1 MTEMTSQ
8 IPACKNCKHYDTEM
22 DFPVC
27 TFHYFEKPDYVS
39 GVVYKINRFCV
50 DVRKNKDLCGH
61 EGKDFI
67 QKEVVEKEETF
78 SYRKWLKGFFTGG
91 WMFK

>member
-1 MTEMTSQ
+1 
-8 IPACKNCKHYDTEM
+8 M

-67 QKEVVEKEETF
+67 QKEVVEEEDFIQKEVVKEEEPISF
-78 SYRKWLKGFFTGG
+78 WEYLKGFFTKG
-91 WMFK
+91 WMF